1 MEVVDFEIFRMT
13 TFSTNGNVDGKEGKK
28 GICIFQAKYE
38 SDQIN
43 EVIQVVQGS
52 RVDELA
58 ECGGLWNAMLRNL
71 HGIILQ
77 IKNQYLPSQSCA

>member
-28 GICIFQAKYE
+28 GYVFFRPNMSQIRSKY
-38 SDQIN
+38 I
-43 EVIQVVQGS
+43 IQVVQGS

-58 ECGGLWNAMLRNL
+58 ECGGL
-71 HGIILQ
+71 
-77 IKNQYLPSQSCA
+77 